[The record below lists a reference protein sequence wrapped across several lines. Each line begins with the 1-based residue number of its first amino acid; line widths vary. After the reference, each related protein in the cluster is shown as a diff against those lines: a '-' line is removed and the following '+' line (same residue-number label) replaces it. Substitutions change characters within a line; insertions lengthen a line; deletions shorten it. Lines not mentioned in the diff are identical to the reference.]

1 MIDNSSMWR
10 IRGAYGEVLWTPES
24 DEAAVTGR
32 CCVPHNGND
41 EKNSDA
47 NQGEKDVA
55 GVTEGCPAEKGY
67 RLTEP
72 DLMHGLLARMRW
84 YS

>member
-1 MIDNSSMWR
+1 MIDNSPMWR
-10 IRGAYGEVLWTPES
+10 IRGPYGEVLWTPES
-24 DEAAVTGR
+24 DEATVTEK

-47 NQGEKDVA
+47 NQGEKDVS
-55 GVTEGCPAEKGY
+55 GVTKGYPAERSY

-72 DLMHGLLARMRW
+72 NLMHGSLARMR
-84 YS
+84 